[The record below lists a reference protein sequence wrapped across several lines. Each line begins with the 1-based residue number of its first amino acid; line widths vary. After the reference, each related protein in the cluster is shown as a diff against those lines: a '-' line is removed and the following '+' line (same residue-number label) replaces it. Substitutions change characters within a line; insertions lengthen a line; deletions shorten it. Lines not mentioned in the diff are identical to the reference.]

1 MFGGSVYSTF
11 LGAPASAIPTRG
23 RALLPTFHRVF
34 YFRVMSR
41 RGALPT
47 VRHMTVPS
55 GPGRGT
61 VMLPG
66 DWTVLPAGER
76 MAELHRRA
84 EPQRAWRQRLPRPGS
99 RLLRLGGEQA

>member
-41 RGALPT
+41 RGPLPT
-47 VRHMTVPS
+47 VGHMTMPS

-76 MAELHRRA
+76 IAELHRRA